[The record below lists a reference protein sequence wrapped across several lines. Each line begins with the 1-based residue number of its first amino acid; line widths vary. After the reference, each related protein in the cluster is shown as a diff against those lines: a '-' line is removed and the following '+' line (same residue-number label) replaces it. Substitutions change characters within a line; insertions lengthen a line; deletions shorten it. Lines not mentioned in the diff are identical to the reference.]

1 MLVNVFCG
9 GSLYKE
15 NRYNYNDSLA
25 YSQNS
30 VTFNAPFQMW
40 TTNSL
45 TKFNGIVILALSF
58 YTGNTDLTVGGQTE
72 LGYVP
77 EGFRPKHR
85 QSVSTSDGCTFVVNT
100 TGVIQYTINNKRP
113 YSSVSLVYIV

>member
-1 MLVNVFCG
+1 MFLLRC
-9 GSLYKE
+9 
-15 NRYNYNDSLA
+15 NDSLN
-25 YSQNS
+25 YSQSN
-30 VTFNAPFQMW
+30 VTFNEPFQLW

-58 YTGNTDLTVGGQTE
+58 YPSSDLTVGGQVE

-100 TGVIQYTINNKRP
+100 SGVIQYTVKEKRA
-113 YSSVSLVYIV
+113 YSSVSLVYVV